1 MGDGVIGGAI
11 QTVRTYERMQ
21 KNQGR
26 HRQINALNWFYQIK
40 LQHQRMPKDLDISD
54 Q

>member
-1 MGDGVIGGAI
+1 MGGRDIGGAI
-11 QTVRTYERMQ
+11 QTVRMYERMQ
-21 KNQGR
+21 KYQGMQ
-26 HRQINALNWFYQIK
+26 RQINALNWFYQIN